1 MTVTHHDD
9 HSTAIEPEADAPLRS
24 SAVVIPLL
32 SLFAVLVL
40 VIGLAAVISG
50 DDEEVDAATL
60 LSSAPDAAREAG
72 TARMTFTMTGSP
84 MNVTGRGFVD
94 LVNGDA
100 IIEMDMFGQS
110 FEMRML
116 DGTMYMRFPAEARPP
131 GLDKEWIAME
141 VPGMDAA
148 GSFGATANPGGFIE
162 SLRGVTGEIEELALV
177 ARARSGDVEA
187 FERLYRLHAP
197 RVFALCLR
205 MSGDRVRATE
215 LVQDVFVRAWERLP
229 SFRGDAKL
237 SSWLHRLAVNVVLTD
252 ARTERR
258 RTRRVALGDDEA
270 GGTWEAVGA
279 AAGDAG
285 DRIDLERAIAAL
297 PPGARQVF
305 VLHDIEGY
313 RHGEIARITGTAE
326 GTLRAQL
333 HRARKLLMEMLGR

>member
-1 MTVTHHDD
+1 MTVPAGGGIAGGGAGGGAGG
-9 HSTAIEPEADAPLRS
+9 SADGA
-24 SAVVIPLL
+24 
-32 SLFAVLVL
+32 
-40 VIGLAAVISG
+40 
-50 DDEEVDAATL
+50 
-60 LSSAPDAAREAG
+60 
-72 TARMTFTMTGSP
+72 
-84 MNVTGRGFVD
+84 
-94 LVNGDA
+94 GDA
-100 IIEMDMFGQS
+100 
-110 FEMRML
+110 
-116 DGTMYMRFPAEARPP
+116 
-131 GLDKEWIAME
+131 
-141 VPGMDAA
+141 
-148 GSFGATANPGGFIE
+148 
-162 SLRGVTGEIEELALV
+162 EELALV

-215 LVQDVFVRAWERLP
+215 LVQDVFVRAWERIP

-237 SSWLHRLAVNVVLTD
+237 SSWLHRLAVNVVLGE

-258 RTRRVALGDDEA
+258 RTRRVALGDDEE

-279 AAGDAG
+279 TAGDAG

-305 VLHDIEGY
+305 VLHDVEGY

-333 HRARKLLMEMLGR
+333 HRARRLLMEMLRR